1 MVLFIIVRNIQ
12 AIWTGVKTLSIL
24 APQALLT
31 SIWAISCD
39 SSDLYNFF
47 LFRSIRMISFWQ
59 GNDILSNIRQDE
71 YEEVIQ
77 MLENAILATD
87 LALYFKYAFIFGVIC
102 LKSTPL
108 FEFLFLSAKFFFVS
122 WKYWPCRVQIIGELE
137 VFVVLFTLYS
147 ALFGFCEHIE
157 SNILQLLEIF

>member
-1 MVLFIIVRNIQ
+1 MYGDDFITDFIYRVICVFYLRN
-12 AIWTGVKTLSIL
+12 KESSLSTMRW
-24 APQALLT
+24 LLQL
-31 SIWAISCD
+31 WLD
-39 SSDLYNFF
+39 
-47 LFRSIRMISFWQ
+47 RSIRMISFWQ

-157 SNILQLLEIF
+157 SNILQLLEFF

>member
-1 MVLFIIVRNIQ
+1 
-12 AIWTGVKTLSIL
+12 
-24 APQALLT
+24 
-31 SIWAISCD
+31 
-39 SSDLYNFF
+39 
-47 LFRSIRMISFWQ
+47 MISFWQ

-87 LALYFKYAFIFGVIC
+87 LALYFKYAFIFSVIC

-122 WKYWPCRVQIIGELE
+122 WKYWQCRVQLIAELE
-137 VFVVLFTLYS
+137 IFVVLFTLYS
-147 ALFGFCEHIE
+147 ALFGFCENIE

>member
-1 MVLFIIVRNIQ
+1 
-12 AIWTGVKTLSIL
+12 
-24 APQALLT
+24 
-31 SIWAISCD
+31 
-39 SSDLYNFF
+39 
-47 LFRSIRMISFWQ
+47 MISFWQ

-87 LALYFKYAFIFGVIC
+87 LALYFKYAFIFSVIC

-122 WKYWPCRVQIIGELE
+122 WKYWPCRVQIIAWWTG
-137 VFVVLFTLYS
+137 
-147 ALFGFCEHIE
+147 GFCGLVYFVFCSVWFLWAYWVKHFTVIGNFLVFSFCKTYFRLPE
-157 SNILQLLEIF
+157 SFNCICS

>member
-1 MVLFIIVRNIQ
+1 MSIV
-12 AIWTGVKTLSIL
+12 AS
-24 APQALLT
+24 QALLT

-87 LALYFKYAFIFGVIC
+87 LALYFKYAFIFSVIC

-108 FEFLFLSAKFFFVS
+108 FEFLFLSAKFFFCIMKILAMQSPDNWWTGDFCGLV
-122 WKYWPCRVQIIGELE
+122 YF
-137 VFVVLFTLYS
+137 VFCSVWFLWAY
-147 ALFGFCEHIE
+147 
-157 SNILQLLEIF
+157 